1 MSTDTVTP
9 GREAPAGAADT
20 GEAKASKRAKKA
32 RDAGKRGDGVRASV
46 APGTTDEAFRAGRAW
61 VADLLH
67 GGDGMGE
74 AAGNAP
80 SWPLA

>member
-1 MSTDTVTP
+1 MGSYPRV
-9 GREAPAGAADT
+9 
-20 GEAKASKRAKKA
+20 
-32 RDAGKRGDGVRASV
+32 DGVRASV

-67 GGDGMGE
+67 GGDGTGE

-80 SWPLA
+80 SWPLV

>member
-1 MSTDTVTP
+1 MCI
-9 GREAPAGAADT
+9 
-20 GEAKASKRAKKA
+20 
-32 RDAGKRGDGVRASV
+32 RDSVDGVRAAV

-67 GGDGMGE
+67 GGDGTGE
-74 AAGNAP
+74 AAGSAP